1 MPVSNRTQEM
11 KRRAK
16 HKTQG
21 NLNKASGGD
30 VSSVTQRKN
39 NWSDFVKTTELIQH
53 IQFIIKYNP
62 SKSMRLI
69 AKMVESTVRHVVHV
83 IIKYKSSVT
92 RKRYFISAKPREDRV
107 IRSKRLQWRN
117 LKQSDCSGMLFSD
130 DKVI

>member
-1 MPVSNRTQEM
+1 M
-11 KRRAK
+11 KRYAK
-16 HKTQG
+16 YNTQG
-21 NLNKASGGD
+21 NLNEASGGD
-30 VSSVTQRKN
+30 VPFVTQRKN

-69 AKMVESTVRHVVHV
+69 AKVVKSTIRRVEHV

-107 IRSKRLQWRN
+107 IRSKRLQWRK
-117 LKQSDCSGMLFSD
+117 LKQSDCPGMLFSD
-130 DKVI
+130 DKVT